1 MKNRRIKK
9 ILVIK
14 LRFHGDM
21 LLITPVISS
30 LKANHPD
37 AIIDVL
43 GYEGSVEIVRVN
55 DDVDKIYAV
64 KNKKASAY
72 QQVLGYLSVVRELR
86 NEKYDLVVNLSDQW
100 LTGLMTRLIS
110 PARSIAF
117 EFQQRNQF
125 LWGLFFSELVK
136 PEGTH
141 VVERNLSILS
151 KFDLPVIVKKTKM
164 GYHAFVWDGI
174 KLRLGE
180 EWEQQKYVVVQ
191 PTARQ
196 KFKYWDDEKF
206 AEVIDYIQQSTGNKV
221 IMTCGPSEDDKKCVE
236 RIAGLCKAKP
246 VLTLAGNT
254 TFDELAAVIDHAE
267 FFIGVD
273 SAPMHIAAAV
283 NTPIICLFGATDHRA
298 WHPWSEKFWMVWA
311 GKYHPMPKRS
321 EIDRSFR
328 YLSYIPVE
336 KVIDAVDS
344 VVVAGEAR

>member
-1 MKNRRIKK
+1 MEKNKIKK

-30 LKANHPD
+30 LKASYPD

-43 GYEGSVEIVRVN
+43 GYEGSVEIIRVN
-55 DDVDKIYAV
+55 DDVDKIFAV
-64 KNKKASAY
+64 KHKKASLHNK
-72 QQVLGYLSVVRELR
+72 VLDYLNIVRELH
-86 NEKYDLVVNLSDQW
+86 NENYDLVVNLSDQW

-110 PARSIAF
+110 PKHSVAF
-117 EFQQRNQF
+117 ELQKRNPF
-125 LWGLFFSELVK
+125 VWGFFFRELVK

-141 VVERNLSILS
+141 VVERNLSILNTF
-151 KFDLPVIVKKTKM
+151 KLPVIVKETKM
-164 GYHAFVWDGI
+164 GYHAFVWEGI
-174 KLRLGE
+174 KQRLGG
-180 EWEQQKYVVVQ
+180 EWDQQKYVVVQ

-206 AEVIDYIQQSTGNKV
+206 AEVIDYIQQVTNHKV
-221 IMTCGPSEDDKKCVE
+221 IITCGPSADDKRCVE
-236 RIAGLCKAKP
+236 HIASLCKAKP
-246 VLTLAGNT
+246 VMTLAGNT
-254 TFDELAAVIDHAE
+254 TFDELAAVIDHAQ

-283 NTPIICLFGATDHRA
+283 NTPIICLFGATDYRA

-321 EIDRSFR
+321 EIDRSFK

-344 VVVAGEAR
+344 VVIAGEAG